1 MVRRFGRRYRTR
13 TGWIL
18 PKLGRAVKRRA
29 KKAEQGRREGES
41 MGEARAQSEEGHGK
55 RMGEARSLGAN
66 ALAEAQQKQSHWL
79 RGAKADKRTSLK

>member
-1 MVRRFGRRYRTR
+1 
-13 TGWIL
+13 
-18 PKLGRAVKRRA
+18 
-29 KKAEQGRREGES
+29 